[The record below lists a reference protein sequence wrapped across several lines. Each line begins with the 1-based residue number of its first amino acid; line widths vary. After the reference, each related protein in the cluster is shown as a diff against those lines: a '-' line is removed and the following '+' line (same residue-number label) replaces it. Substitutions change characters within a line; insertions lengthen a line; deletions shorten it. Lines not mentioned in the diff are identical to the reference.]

1 MVGTLAE
8 VDAHDGIAWML
19 EQLWAPIV
27 AVTAAHG
34 GRRNGLISSTALTA
48 SLLPEAP
55 RIAVHLS
62 KASFTHDLVL
72 ASGAF
77 AVHLLPTEGLAAF
90 HALGMRS
97 GRDGDKLDG
106 IPTRPGVTGSPVLTD
121 AVAYVEGRVVETLD
135 SDNLTIVLADVV
147 AGARLRHEP
156 FLTIELVRDRMPPEW
171 QAEWELRLESELR
184 EARRLR
190 AARFP

>member
-1 MVGTLAE
+1 
-8 VDAHDGIAWML
+8 VDADAGIAWTL

-27 AVTAAHG
+27 AVTAAHE

-55 RIAVHLS
+55 RVAVHLS
-62 KASFTHDLVL
+62 KASFTHELVL

-77 AVHLLPTEGLAAF
+77 AVHLLPTERLEVL

-97 GRDGDKLDG
+97 GREGDKLEE
-106 IPTRPGVTGSPVLTD
+106 IPTRPGVTGSPLLTD

-135 SDNLTIVLADVV
+135 GDDLTIVLADVV

-156 FLTIELVRDRMPPEW
+156 FLTIELVRERMPPEW

-190 AARFP
+190 AQRDDPSGEV